1 MTSRLSLPNGPLE
14 RRLIGIVQNSPWL
27 MSVLCAVRAL
37 GLESWCVGAGAVR
50 GLVWDTLHG
59 FPASVPEDVDVVYFD
74 ASAAPEVDAE
84 HERELLSR
92 VPGIAWEVTNQA
104 VVHRWFE
111 ARLGM
116 TVAPLQSLE
125 QGIAT
130 WPEYATCVGVT
141 LKADDSV
148 SIVAPHGLEDLF
160 GLIVRHNPCRAS
172 AATYRQ
178 RIMEKRFAERW
189 PMLSIVSA

>member
-1 MTSRLSLPNGPLE
+1 MTSRPSLPSGPLD
-14 RRLIGIVQNSPWL
+14 RRLVGIVRDSPWL
-27 MSVLCAVRAL
+27 MSVLSAVRGL
-37 GLESWCVGAGAVR
+37 GLGSWCVGAGAVR

-59 FPASVPEDVDVVYFD
+59 FTASMPEDVDVVYFD
-74 ASAAPEVDAE
+74 ASMGPESDAE
-84 HERELLSR
+84 LERELRSCLPA
-92 VPGIAWEVTNQA
+92 VPWEVTNQA

-141 LKADDSV
+141 LKPDG
-148 SIVAPHGLEDLF
+148 SIGVVAPHGLEDLF
-160 GLIVRHNPCRAS
+160 GLLVRHNPCRAS

-178 RIMEKRFAERW
+178 RVTEKRFAERW
-189 PMLSIVSA
+189 PKLSILPA